1 MSDNI
6 CVGLIGY
13 GYVSKIFYVFLIVGM
28 FGLEL
33 VVIFSSDE
41 IKVKVDWL
49 MVMVVFELKYLF
61 NDFNIDLIV
70 IFIFNDI
77 YFLLVKVV
85 FEVGKYVV
93 VDKFF
98 IVILL

>member
-1 MSDNI
+1 MA
-6 CVGLIGY
+6 
-13 GYVSKIFYVFLIVGM
+13 
-28 FGLEL
+28 
-33 VVIFSSDE
+33 VIFSSDE

-49 MVMVVFELKYLF
+49 TVTVVFESKYLF

-77 YFLLVKVV
+77 YFSLVKAA
-85 FEVGKYVV
+85 FEAGKYVV

>member
-13 GYVSKIFYVFLIVGM
+13 GYVSKTFYVFLIVGM